1 MNAKVKVARLSL
13 FSNSTLI
20 ILKLIVG
27 LATGSVSII
36 SEAIHSTMDLLAAII
51 AFFSAKISD
60 KQLSIHN
67 YKIYYIKGKITE
79 IYLYLLKNKAMD

>member
-36 SEAIHSTMDLLAAII
+36 SEAIHSTMNLLASII
-51 AFFSAKISD
+51 AFFSVKISD
-60 KQLSIHN
+60 KPADEIHPCH
-67 YKIYYIKGKITE
+67 
-79 IYLYLLKNKAMD
+79 L